1 MALFEYFYTGCDH
14 QIMTQYIAK
23 SQKVS
28 FASIPVVGPL
38 KATELAASSPPTGGR
53 GVTKHAC
60 SDQVHSHEWLS
71 HSWTH
76 FQRLSRRAMQ
86 RRCHFCMVCPLA
98 DQQGLP
104 NTLPSIHKPSM
115 NLRITII
122 TNQTESR
129 NRGEM
134 ELPAARSAWLRLQDA
149 VFHSRPG
156 MGEEPKHTTGQ
167 ILLLHRKGFDG
178 RRSYARARTATV

>member
-1 MALFEYFYTGCDH
+1 
-14 QIMTQYIAK
+14 
-23 SQKVS
+23 
-28 FASIPVVGPL
+28 
-38 KATELAASSPPTGGR
+38 
-53 GVTKHAC
+53 
-60 SDQVHSHEWLS
+60 
-71 HSWTH
+71 
-76 FQRLSRRAMQ
+76 
-86 RRCHFCMVCPLA
+86 
-98 DQQGLP
+98 
-104 NTLPSIHKPSM
+104 M